1 MHRATPE
8 FLRLVDA
15 LPASVQRVARRNFIL
30 LKSDSRHPSLQFKK
44 VGEFWSARVG
54 RSYRALAIEDGGDF
68 IWVWI
73 GNHDDYTRMIRG

>member
-15 LPASVQRVARRNFIL
+15 LPPSVQRVARRNFDR
-30 LKSDSRHPSLQFKK
+30 LKSDPRHPSLQFKK

-54 RSYRALAIEDGGDF
+54 RAYRALAIERDGDF
-68 IWVWI
+68 VWVWI

>member
-15 LPASVQRVARRNFIL
+15 LPTPVQRVARRNFDL
-30 LKSDSRHPSLQFKK
+30 LKADPRHPSLQFKK

-54 RSYRALAIEDGGDF
+54 RSYRALATEDGGDF
-68 IWVWI
+68 TWVWI
-73 GNHDDYTRMIRG
+73 GNHDDYTRMIRA